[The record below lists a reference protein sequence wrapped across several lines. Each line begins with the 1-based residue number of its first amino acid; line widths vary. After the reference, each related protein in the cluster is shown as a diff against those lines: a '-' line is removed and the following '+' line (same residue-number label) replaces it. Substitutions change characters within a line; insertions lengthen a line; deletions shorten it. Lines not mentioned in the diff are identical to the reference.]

1 MRYSGYELLWMF
13 AVYSVAGW
21 CLEVCA
27 AAAKQ
32 KKICQQRLFKRTLL
46 SGLRIDVCGLWDCS
60 AGT

>member
-1 MRYSGYELLWMF
+1 MRYSRYELLWMF

-27 AAAKQ
+27 AAAEQ
-32 KKICQQRLFKRTLL
+32 KKFVNRGYLN
-46 SGLRIDVCGLWDCS
+46 GLRIDVCGLWDCS